1 MLHDNQFVYI
11 VENNLSGLRRKLK
24 KGARV
29 SSRIVLKLDEYRY
42 VLRIYGINLVMQ
54 SKVKF
59 NRFDEVELLVEK
71 TKPKLKMSIVGKI
84 NNPKAVNKI
93 TQTDLTI

>member
-1 MLHDNQFVYI
+1 MLQDNQFVYI
-11 VENNLSGLRRKLK
+11 VENDLSGLKRKLK

-29 SSRIVLKLDEYRY
+29 PSRIVLKLDEQRY
-42 VLRIYGINLVMQ
+42 VLRMYGINLVMQ
-54 SKVKF
+54 SKIKF

-84 NNPKAVNKI
+84 KNPKDNNNKI
-93 TQTDLTI
+93 QTDLII

>member
-1 MLHDNQFVYI
+1 MLQENQFVYI
-11 VENNLSGLRRKLK
+11 VENDLSGLKRKLK
-24 KGARV
+24 KGTRV
-29 SSRIVLKLDEYRY
+29 PSRIVLKLDEYRY

-54 SKVKF
+54 SKIRF

-84 NNPKAVNKI
+84 NNPKSTKKT
-93 TQTDLTI
+93 TQMDFKV